1 MSTIITVYSHD
12 AFKSFLLPAI
22 NDADYSILLAES
34 LFNTA
39 RDIEL
44 KLEIRDNKWFFVCSD
59 DYEIKYL
66 TGDESC
72 FDKSLEDNAAEG
84 NNEFR
89 ILDGGRHVLSIMV
102 RVSDEYFSVY
112 EQYSLVGVSGP
123 LMIGRDPSNAICFGS
138 TGKQFVSSRH
148 AQLESTGAGFAFLDN
163 DSANGSFLNN
173 RRVTGA
179 QVLKFG
185 DCIDIFGLR
194 IVFLGDSIAVNV
206 LESGAKVNE
215 AVLKRVVKQAQPLPK
230 VNHRK
235 LTTIF
240 HRSPRRLNKIE
251 QDKIKI
257 DDPPAPKEEIK
268 NRGVL
273 GAIGS
278 AISMALPM
286 LLGCAFMIYASQVSG
301 MSRGIFMYVGLVTA
315 VTSATIGAVRG
326 INGMKKAVREYEEYE
341 KKRNY
346 RYGEY
351 LKNQEGKIKEKY
363 DKNTYALRDRY
374 VSAQECCGYDDNQP
388 LLWCR
393 NSTQKD
399 FLTHR
404 LGIGS
409 LPFQVEIEVPDDQKF
424 TMTDDNL
431 LEIPSNIKKTYSQL
445 QGVPVCVDFLQEKL
459 VGVVG
464 GRRMQGGIVAVRNL
478 IAQIAAGNSYTDVKL
493 VFIYDEKK
501 NGIGREWDFVKWLPH
516 VWNETKTFRYVA
528 CDKESAS
535 DVLYELNKVIRQRI
549 DNNSY
554 RSSGKDEIPKPYY
567 ILVVAAPEFLTGEL
581 IAQNVLSPD
590 PAIGLSTIYMVQRY
604 EELPNQCE
612 FIIQND
618 ETFSGCYHTTD
629 DIEDRIAI
637 NFDQVSAKEIS
648 AFAERIANVE
658 VQEAE
663 VGGDIPTSITFFEMY
678 KAKKLEDFDVENRWK
693 KNRTYESMKAL
704 VGQKAGGAPCYL
716 DIHEKYH
723 GPHGLVAGT
732 TGSGKSETL
741 QTYILSLAINFSPDD
756 VSFFIIDYKGGGMAN
771 LFMDLPHMVG
781 QISNLSGNQIQRALL
796 SIQSEKDRREALF
809 ASYGVKDIRD
819 YTKLYKNHEAA
830 VPLPHLIMVIDEFAE
845 MKKEEPEFIQ
855 EIVSVSR
862 VGRSLGIHLI
872 MATQK
877 PAGSVSDDIWAN
889 SRFKL
894 CLRVQSRQDSTDML
908 HKPDAAYLT
917 QSGRCYL
924 QVGNDELYELFQS
937 GFSGA
942 TYYDDEADVNT
953 DIAQMLDVDG
963 TSSLEGNHARSQK
976 QREKKLIWIKQLLD
990 AIEVVYGTDSEALK
1004 EMERARK
1011 DQIAEKVIAN
1021 LVAKAIDYPDTDNNR
1036 ENMIT
1041 LLEQIGDLGF
1051 DAESIVK
1058 AESSFTNAKKKL
1070 PQQPERTQLEAVVS
1084 YLGYMAKKNHYD
1096 HDFSLFLPLLPEYM
1110 TLADLPKGSGY
1121 DPEQLFDGNGWKD
1134 HGKSTD
1140 IETCIGLY
1148 DDPQNQR
1155 QEAFTVNFA
1164 KDGNLI
1170 LFGAPTTGKSTFLQT
1185 LVFGLMMK
1193 YSPAEATFYIVEYS
1207 ARKFS
1212 VLENA
1217 PHIGGI
1223 IKDGDDNERIE
1234 KFFTLLLRMMK
1245 ERKDILGDIGFAQYT
1260 EAYGKDK
1267 IPAVFVVIDN
1277 FASLMARVS
1286 DSFSAVMQKLIK
1298 EGNSCGIFLIIS
1310 AAGTGNGE
1318 IPNSIAQNIRTPI
1331 CLELNNIYDYGNYM
1345 RASRVKINPEAG
1357 VKGRGVGR
1365 VGERILEFQTA
1376 LMLKG
1381 ENENE
1386 MNAQAAAIADKMRRV
1401 WTESGREIAR
1411 QIPEIPAEPVWS
1423 EFVKLPATQKLL
1435 ETDRMLPVG
1444 YESKFAECYG
1454 IDLSKMYTYLLTG
1467 SKKKG
1472 KTNALKVIAAS
1483 AAMKN
1488 SDVVI
1493 VDFGKHL
1500 SGFAESIGAKCI
1512 QSETE
1517 WATYLSDLLKNVLVE
1532 RNRAKADLVKN
1543 NAEDAEIFDFMQRYR
1558 KVCIFI
1564 ENLPDF
1570 VDRMQHPTEEGVPEN
1585 IMLNME
1591 MIIDRGAMHNIYWF
1605 ATVNKEDLG
1614 SASAI
1619 NLYKMFVRDKKGM
1632 HFGGMVHS
1640 TSVANMNFDNHERRS
1655 LDAVRPAGRAMLPID
1670 NDADALEVVLPIFR
1684 GK

>member
-12 AFKSFLLPAI
+12 AFKSHLLPAI

-34 LFNTA
+34 LYNTVK
-39 RDIEL
+39 DLEL
-44 KLEIRDNKWFFVCSD
+44 KMEVRDNKWFFVRSD
-59 DYEIKYL
+59 EYDLEYL
-66 TGDESC
+66 DNKGNCYAS
-72 FDKSLEDNAAEG
+72 SLDDAVRKG

-89 ILDGGRHVLSIMV
+89 ILIEGRHILSIMV
-102 RVSDEYFSVY
+102 KESDEYFSTY
-112 EQYSLVGVSGP
+112 DHYSLNGISAP
-123 LMIGRDPSNAICFGS
+123 IKIGRAEGNDIQYC
-138 TGKQFVSSRH
+138 TLGKQFVSSSH
-148 AQLESTGAGFAFLDN
+148 AQMYNDGTGYIFQD
-163 DSANGSFLNN
+163 DSSANGSFVNN
-173 RRVTGA
+173 RRVASAVRLG
-179 QVLKFG
+179 FG
-185 DCIDIFGLR
+185 DFIDIFGLR
-194 IVFLGDSIAVNV
+194 IVYLGNEIAVNTF
-206 LESGAKVNE
+206 ESGARINKNLLRKIKIEAPALDKVSH
-215 AVLKRVVKQAQPLPK
+215 K
-230 VNHRK
+230 K

-251 QDKIKI
+251 QDTVKI

-268 NRGVL
+268 NQGVL
-273 GAIGS
+273 AAIGS

-315 VTSATIGAVRG
+315 VTSAVIGSIRAISGMRRAV
-326 INGMKKAVREYEEYE
+326 KEYEEYE
-341 KKRNY
+341 TKRNVK
-346 RYGEY
+346 YGEY
-351 LKNQEGKIKEKY
+351 LKEQEELIKEKY
-363 DKNTYALRDRY
+363 DKNSYALRDRY
-374 VSAQECCGYDDNQP
+374 VSSQECCRYDENQP

-393 NSTQKD
+393 NSSQKD

-404 LGIGS
+404 LGIGN
-409 LPFQVEIEVPDDQKF
+409 LPFQVDIAIPDHKF
-424 TMTDDNL
+424 SMTDNNL
-431 LEIPSNIKKTYSQL
+431 IDIPANIKKTYSIL
-445 QGVPVCVDFLQEKL
+445 RGVPVCVDLLTEKL
-459 VGVVG
+459 VGVIG
-464 GRRMQGGIVAVRNL
+464 GRRMHGGIVAVRNL
-478 IAQIAAGNSYTDVKL
+478 IAQIAANNSYTDVKL

-501 NGIGREWDFVKWLPH
+501 NGIGHEWDFAKWLPH

-535 DVLYELNKVIRQRI
+535 DVLYELNKIIRQRI
-549 DNNSY
+549 DNASNY
-554 RSSGKDEIPKPYY
+554 DSSREEIKKPYY
-567 ILVVAAPEFLTGEL
+567 ILIVAAPEFLGGEL
-581 IAQNVLSPD
+581 VSKYVLNPEDSY
-590 PAIGLSTIYMVQRY
+590 GLSTIYMVQRY

-612 FIIQND
+612 FIIEND
-618 ETFSGCYHTTD
+618 ETFSGCYHTND
-629 DIEDRIAI
+629 DLEDRVAI
-637 NFDQVSAKEIS
+637 DFDEITVSEVS
-648 AFAERIANVE
+648 SFAERIANVE
-658 VQEAE
+658 VQEVE

-678 KAKKLEDFDVENRWK
+678 NAKKLEDFDVENRWK

-704 VGQKAGGAPCYL
+704 VGQKAGGAPCFL

-937 GFSGA
+937 GYSGA

-953 DIAQMLDVDG
+953 DIAQMLDIDG

-976 QREKKLIWIKQLLD
+976 QREKKVCWIEQLLD
-990 AIEVVYGTDSEALK
+990 TIKSVYGADSASLK

-1011 DQIAEKVIAN
+1011 GQVSEKVIAH
-1021 LVAKAIDYPDTDNNR
+1021 LLSKGVDYPDTDNNR

-1041 LLEQIGDLGF
+1041 LLEQIADLGF
-1051 DAESIVK
+1051 DAEAIVS

-1096 HDFSLFLPLLPEYM
+1096 HDFSLFLPLLPEMM
-1110 TLADLPKGSGY
+1110 TLADLPKGSGF
-1121 DPEQLFDGNGWKD
+1121 DEDQLFDGKVWKS
-1134 HGKSTD
+1134 HGNSAD
-1140 IETCIGLY
+1140 IEICMGLY

-1155 QEAFTVNFA
+1155 QEAFAVNFTR
-1164 KDGNLI
+1164 DGNII

-1185 LVFGLMMK
+1185 LVFGMMMK
-1193 YSPAEATFYIVEYS
+1193 YSPSEANFYIMEYS

-1212 VLENA
+1212 VLEKA

-1260 EAYGKDK
+1260 EAHGKDS

-1277 FASLMARVS
+1277 FASLLSRTDDA
-1286 DSFSAVMQKLIK
+1286 FTAAIQKLVK
-1298 EGNSCGIFLIIS
+1298 EGNSCGIFLIVS

-1318 IPNSIAQNIRTPI
+1318 IPNSIAQNIKTPI
-1331 CLELNNIYDYGNYM
+1331 CLELNNSYDYGNYL
-1345 RASRVKINPEAG
+1345 RASRVRISPEAG
-1357 VKGRGVGR
+1357 VKGRGVGK

-1376 LMLKG
+1376 LILKG

-1386 MNAQAAAIADKMRRV
+1386 MNKEAAGIVDKMRES
-1401 WTESGREIAR
+1401 WTSGGNEIAR

-1423 EFVKLPATQKLL
+1423 EFRKLPGTIKQF
-1435 ETDRMLPVG
+1435 ESDRFLPVG
-1444 YESKFAECYG
+1444 YESRFAESYG
-1454 IDLSKMYTYLLTG
+1454 IDLSSIYTFLLTG
-1467 SKKKG
+1467 AKKKG
-1472 KTNALKVIAAS
+1472 KTNALKVLAAS
-1483 AAMKN
+1483 AAEKN
-1488 SDVVI
+1488 ADVVI

-1500 SGFAESIGAKCI
+1500 GGFAEDIGAKCI
-1512 QSETE
+1512 QSEAE
-1517 WATYLSDLLKNVLVE
+1517 WGMYLSDLLRNVLVE
-1532 RNRAKADLVKN
+1532 RNAAKAELIRK
-1543 NAEDAEIFDFMQRYR
+1543 NAEESEIFDFMQKYK

-1564 ENLPDF
+1564 EDLPDF
-1570 VDRMQHPTEEGVPEN
+1570 VERMKRPKEDGVPEN
-1585 IMLNME
+1585 IMANME
-1591 MIIDRGAMHNIYWF
+1591 MIIDKGALHNIYWF
-1605 ATVNKEDLG
+1605 ATVDKDNLG
-1614 SASAI
+1614 TATSI
-1619 NLYKMFVRDKKGM
+1619 DLYKMFVRDKKGI
-1632 HFGGMVHS
+1632 HFGGMVH
-1640 TSVANMNFDNHERRS
+1640 TTGVANMNFDNHERRS
-1655 LDAVRPAGRAMLPID
+1655 LDAVRPAGRGMLPID
-1670 NDADALEVVLPIFR
+1670 NDTNVLEVVLPMYR